1 MYTHKVQGT
10 WDKHLR
16 PKETLKSGEFEVP
29 KAIRF
34 GDFRSLKSFHLA
46 NEFYWT
52 YECLKVF
59 DGASSI
65 IDVLSKKR

>member
-1 MYTHKVQGT
+1 MHTHKVQGI

-16 PKETLKSGEFEVP
+16 PKKTLKSGEFEVP

-46 NEFYWT
+46 NELHF
-52 YECLKVF
+52 ECLKVF
-59 DGASSI
+59 NGASSI
-65 IDVLSKKR
+65 SNVLSKKR